1 MCRWPHR
8 SMASWSTS
16 GLNRYHQSRFL
27 MDDIRMKPCD
37 TRGVLWF
44 IRLVQSARVMFWLVG
59 SMRVRGSVGGST
71 QSWKLQPKEVLLPQP
86 TFYGTTLKLLIL
98 AISIDSRDSL
108 ETSWCVV
115 DLLEARQARQA
126 SQPVDWTDTHDDKS
140 QYFQWLIQGW
150 KPVILEVFH
159 GSFDSYRVLE
169 SWYTTGVCW

>member
-8 SMASWSTS
+8 SMASWST
-16 GLNRYHQSRFL
+16 GGMNRYHQSRFL

-44 IRLVQSARVMFWLVG
+44 IRLVQSPRVVFWLVG

-86 TFYGTTLKLLIL
+86 TFYGTTLK
-98 AISIDSRDSL
+98 
-108 ETSWCVV
+108 
-115 DLLEARQARQA
+115 
-126 SQPVDWTDTHDDKS
+126 
-140 QYFQWLIQGW
+140 
-150 KPVILEVFH
+150 PVILEVFY

-169 SWYTTGVCW
+169 SCSDWLVPWEYVVRSVDQLKVENFSPKKYSYPSQLFMVLL